1 MRGRPGDRD
10 HSTRPVPTSRLVAG
24 APFVAVLRAEV
35 TQDELEFWRLG
46 GDPSAPV
53 DIGADELVAVV
64 DDNRSLLVVVSAGRL
79 DLDAEKFFSQSEGF
93 LVDSASGDPIGIVN
107 DVRLDPRSGK
117 AVEFDVCV
125 GSLGHH
131 HLAVPAEEIVAV
143 LPGSKR
149 LILDRPPES
158 RGGPRGQR

>member
-10 HSTRPVPTSRLVAG
+10 HVTRPVPRSQLLPG

-35 TQDELEFWRLG
+35 TQHELEFWRLG
-46 GDPSAPV
+46 GDPGAPV
-53 DIGADELVAVV
+53 NLGVDELVAVV
-64 DDNRSLLVVVSAGRL
+64 DHNRSFLVVLSAGRL
-79 DLDAEKFFSQSEGF
+79 DLDAERFLSQSEGF

-107 DVRLDPRSGK
+107 DVRLDARSGK
-117 AVEFDVCV
+117 AVEFDVCL
-125 GSLGHH
+125 GSLGHD

-158 RGGPRGQR
+158 RGGPRRQR